1 MGSAPQIAEAFGNE
15 SFIKAATKGWN
26 PGKGGLPLA
35 AALGG
40 MVLLHQ
46 LGKNNREAK
55 AVGQGRLD
63 MKRLAESNRN
73 FNDQQS
79 LMGGG
84 QLSYPAASTYR
95 SELADSNVANMGGF
109 ADFDKSAAV
118 ARRAG
123 QLMAKSAGIGGA
135 ALQLAGAVN
144 KAPNLLL
151 RGAQA
156 VTKPLASAM
165 PSLGWKGKALAVGGT
180 IGAGLLANKVG
191 KKALEFG
198 MEPAQERRQ
207 GAPGPGLPRYVNEY
221 GVPTG

>member
-1 MGSAPQIAEAFGNE
+1 MGSVPQIAEVFGNE
-15 SFIKAATKGWN
+15 SFIKAAAKSWSPT
-26 PGKGGLPLA
+26 KGGLPLA

-40 MVLLHQ
+40 VFLLHQ
-46 LGKNNREAK
+46 LGKNTRNSAAE
-55 AVGQGRLD
+55 GQGHLD
-63 MKRLAESNRN
+63 MKRLAEANKNMGDRR
-73 FNDQQS
+73 S

-84 QLSYPAASTYR
+84 QLSFPAAATYNNEMAN
-95 SELADSNVANMGGF
+95 SNIADYL
-109 ADFDKSAAV
+109 DFDKSAAS

-135 ALQLAGAVN
+135 TLQALGALN
-144 KAPNLLL
+144 KAPNALL

-156 VTKPLASAM
+156 VTKPLTGAL
-165 PSLGWKGKALAVGGT
+165 PSLGWKGKALAVGGAV
-180 IGAGLLANKVG
+180 GAGVLAHKAS

-198 MEPAQERRQ
+198 MEPAQERRL

>member
-1 MGSAPQIAEAFGNE
+1 MGSAPQIAKAFGNE
-15 SFIKAATKGWN
+15 SFVKAATKDWS

-35 AALGG
+35 VALGG
-40 MVLLHQ
+40 MLLLHQ
-46 LGKNNREAK
+46 FGKHNEEAK

-63 MKRLAESNRN
+63 MKRLAESSRN
-73 FNDQQS
+73 FNDKQN

-84 QLSYPAASTYR
+84 QLSYPAASTYQA
-95 SELADSNVANMGGF
+95 ELADSNAANF
-109 ADFDKSAAV
+109 ADFDKSAAC
-118 ARRAG
+118 ARRVG
-123 QLMAKSAGIGGA
+123 QLLAKTAGIGGV
-135 ALQLAGAVN
+135 ALQALGALN
-144 KAPNLLL
+144 KAPNALV

-156 VTKPLASAM
+156 VAKPVVSAM

-180 IGAGLLANKVG
+180 VGAGMLANKAG

-198 MEPAQERRQ
+198 MEPAQERRL